1 MTQREFFEAV
11 ANNTANN
18 TEVREMAMACIEKL
32 NARNLNRKPT
42 AKQKENEALKVAILE
57 YLADD
62 GRSHPASKIASEME
76 VSTSKASAL
85 LRQLAEAGKID
96 REEKKVP
103 KEGKKMFYKSLSAVE
118 NMEEEGE

>member
-11 ANNTANN
+11 LNNNSNSA
-18 TEVREMAMACIEKL
+18 EVREMAQGCIDKL

-57 YLADD
+57 YLVDD
-62 GRSHPASKIASEME
+62 GRAHTASEIGVEME

-85 LRQLAEAGKID
+85 LTQLAKEGKID
-96 REEKKVP
+96 KAEKKVP
-103 KEGKKMFYKSLSAVE
+103 KEGKKMFYQALSAVE

>member
-11 ANNTANN
+11 ANNTANSE
-18 TEVREMAMACIEKL
+18 EVREMATACIEKL

-57 YLADD
+57 YLVDD
-62 GRSHPASKIASEME
+62 GRSHTASEIASEME

-85 LRQLAEAGKID
+85 LRQLAEDGKID

-103 KEGKKMFYKSLSAVE
+103 KEGKKKFYKSLSAVE
-118 NMEEEGE
+118 NMEEKGE